1 MCLLTIGILWKILR
15 SRDGRHVEIGVS
27 DIESIALDR
36 VEDVGRVDHGP
47 TIHLDVVAT
56 IDVKESGTL
65 VGAIGSEVVPSLL
78 TVSIDDSSSS
88 EGETRNTL
96 QVKDSSLAFPVG

>member
-1 MCLLTIGILWKILR
+1 MSNPGRWSIEAEDGRQMCLLTIGILWKILR
-15 SRDGRHVEIGVS
+15 GRDGRHVEIGVS
-27 DIESIALDR
+27 DVESIALDR

-65 VGAIGSEVVPSLL
+65 FRSY
-78 TVSIDDSSSS
+78 
-88 EGETRNTL
+88 R
-96 QVKDSSLAFPVG
+96 